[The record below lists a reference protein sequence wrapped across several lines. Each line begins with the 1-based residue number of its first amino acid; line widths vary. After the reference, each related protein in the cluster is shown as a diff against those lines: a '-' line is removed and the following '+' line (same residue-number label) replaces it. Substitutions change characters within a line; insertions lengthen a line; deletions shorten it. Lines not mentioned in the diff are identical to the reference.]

1 MTMRSDDEILSVSQ
15 GHDVPAAAARLY
27 GEEPTAE
34 GIRLRGVVHVTAVWE
49 AGQGG
54 LTTLAIGEGTP
65 QCHHDAFALNWVRA
79 SADAIITTG
88 KILRSEPHLQH
99 RLGGPG
105 ELPQALTEYRRSVL
119 GKEDPPVT
127 LVLTSGRDLD
137 LEHGVFHAWT
147 RPLIY
152 TSLDGQ
158 WLLESRAADFG
169 VEVAGAAQPT
179 IQGAVELLQR
189 EFGAATIA
197 LEAGPSV
204 SRQLYDPLAIDHL
217 LMSTL
222 QAPRLAASAAGAPF
236 LDEVEVHGLLG
247 KPRQG
252 DPVQTL
258 DGSWTFRHFRR

>member
-1 MTMRSDDEILSVSQ
+1 MTIRSDDDILTVSH
-15 GHDVPAAAARLY
+15 GHEVAAAAARLY
-27 GEEPTAE
+27 GEESSAE

-49 AGQGG
+49 AGEGA
-54 LTTLAIGEGTP
+54 LTTLAIGDATP
-65 QCHHDAFALNWVRA
+65 RCHHDFFALNWVRA

-99 RLGGPG
+99 RLAGP
-105 ELPQALTEYRRSVL
+105 EDHAQALMDYRLHVL
-119 GKEDPPVT
+119 GKEKPPVT

-152 TSLDGQ
+152 TSQDGE

-169 VEVAGAAQPT
+169 VEVVGAAQPT
-179 IQGAVELLQR
+179 IQGAIELLRR

-217 LMSTL
+217 LLSTL
-222 QAPRLAASAAGAPF
+222 QAPRLDARAEGAAF
-236 LDEVEVHGLLG
+236 LDEARLHTLLG
-247 KPRQG
+247 EPRRG
-252 DPVQTL
+252 APVQSE
-258 DGSWTFRHFRR
+258 DGLWTFRHFRR